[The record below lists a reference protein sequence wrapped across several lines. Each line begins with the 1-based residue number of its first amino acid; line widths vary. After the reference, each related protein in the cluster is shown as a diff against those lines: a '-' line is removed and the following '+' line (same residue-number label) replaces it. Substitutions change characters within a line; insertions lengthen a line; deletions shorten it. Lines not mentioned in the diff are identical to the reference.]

1 MNLVNHRGGRLNLSD
16 HAMLN
21 ALRRDAHRLAQ
32 FLDVPV
38 WDITWDSDNV
48 QTMNE
53 IKKQV
58 LDTVR

>member
-1 MNLVNHRGGRLNLSD
+1 
-16 HAMLN
+16 MLN